1 MLRIFKAITI
11 AFLASTFFS
20 ISYAIPH
27 QIDYLDL
34 KKPIQKQ
41 IDCLTENIY
50 FEAGYESYNGK
61 LAVAFVT
68 LNRLASGNYGKD
80 ICEVVKQRT
89 KNANGVIICQFSW
102 TCQPIFTKKRL
113 TIQHESLYNDIRELA
128 IYVLINYHNLKDVTK
143 GATYFHADYVDPQ
156 WGLPRTIKIGRHIF
170 YKRHTDVQNIN
181 RGNLMVN
188 CLYFKKESFLCE
200 ARIAPAVDK

>member
-89 KNANGVIICQFSW
+89 KNANVVAIVKVVKIVVYYGL
-102 TCQPIFTKKRL
+102 IF
-113 TIQHESLYNDIRELA
+113 
-128 IYVLINYHNLKDVTK
+128 
-143 GATYFHADYVDPQ
+143 
-156 WGLPRTIKIGRHIF
+156 
-170 YKRHTDVQNIN
+170 
-181 RGNLMVN
+181 
-188 CLYFKKESFLCE
+188 
-200 ARIAPAVDK
+200 

>member
-68 LNRLASGNYGKD
+68 LNRLA
-80 ICEVVKQRT
+80 
-89 KNANGVIICQFSW
+89 SW

-188 CLYFKKESFLCE
+188 CLYFNKESFLCE
-200 ARIAPAVDK
+200 AIIAPAVDK